1 MEKILIVSGNEKASA
16 AIIGLLKDIFP
27 SCDLSMI
34 NSSIE
39 ARKIV
44 AEKQYDTIIINC
56 PLPDEFGSELAEI
69 IYDSSMASCVM
80 IVKNDV
86 ADAVGE
92 RMEELGVMVIPKPL
106 SKHTFYHSMR
116 FINASRKRLL
126 GLQTENLKL
135 HKKLEEIRIVNRA
148 KFALMQY
155 LNFTEQQAHKYLEKQ
170 AMDTRTA
177 KVDVAMKIIKMY
189 DN

>member
-1 MEKILIVSGNEKASA
+1 MEKILIVSGNEKAST

-27 SCDLSMI
+27 SCNLSMI

-44 AEKQYDTIIINC
+44 VEKQYDTIIINC

-92 RMEELGVMVIPKPL
+92 RM
-106 SKHTFYHSMR
+106 
-116 FINASRKRLL
+116 
-126 GLQTENLKL
+126 
-135 HKKLEEIRIVNRA
+135 
-148 KFALMQY
+148 
-155 LNFTEQQAHKYLEKQ
+155 
-170 AMDTRTA
+170 
-177 KVDVAMKIIKMY
+177 
-189 DN
+189 

>member
-1 MEKILIVSGNEKASA
+1 MEKILIVSGSEKVAAS
-16 AIIGLLKDIFP
+16 IVNLLKDIFP
-27 SCDLSMI
+27 SCNFSMI
-34 NSSIE
+34 NSSLD

-44 AEKQYDTIIINC
+44 ADKHYDTIIINC
-56 PLPDEFGSELAEI
+56 PLPDEFGCELAEI

-80 IVKNDV
+80 LVKNDV
-86 ADAVGE
+86 ADVIGE

-106 SKHTFYHSMR
+106 SKHTFYHSMK

-135 HKKLEEIRIVNRA
+135 HKKLEEIRIINRA

-170 AMDTRTA
+170 AMDTRSP

-189 DN
+189 EN